1 MLDLLLLNQLTPELE
16 SNKNSKILTD
26 MDYRPS
32 TLNKR
37 ADVQLLIC
45 KIFKH
50 VLHESINL
58 CTLIDKLIVHYDIHL
73 RDSNRLFLIHV

>member
-1 MLDLLLLNQLTPELE
+1 MIELE
-16 SNKNSKILTD
+16 SNKNSKILTV
-26 MDYRPS
+26 MDYMPN

-37 ADVQLLIC
+37 ADIQLLIC
-45 KIFKH
+45 QIFKH

-58 CTLIDKLIVHYDIHL
+58 YTLIDKLMVHYDNHL